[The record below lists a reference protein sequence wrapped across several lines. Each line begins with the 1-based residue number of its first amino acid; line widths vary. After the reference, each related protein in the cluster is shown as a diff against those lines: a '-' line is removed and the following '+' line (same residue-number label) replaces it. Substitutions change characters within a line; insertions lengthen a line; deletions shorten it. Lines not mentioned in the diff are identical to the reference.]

1 MKDFAEKVDQ
11 IKAEAKDFTRKY
23 HGHDRFEGFTE
34 SEIEHGVAAYLIQID
49 EMLSAR
55 EEGRAR
61 IANEDLL
68 DMLEAVGLTAGRAM
82 EIPVILAEVLC
93 STNRNGMCDGMPS

>member
-23 HGHDRFEGFTE
+23 RSYDKFEGFTE

-55 EEGRAR
+55 EEGRAQ

-68 DMLEAVGLTAGRAM
+68 EAAGRAM
-82 EIPVILAEVLC
+82 EIPVILAGIP
-93 STNRNGMCDGMPS
+93 RNPSRA

>member
-23 HGHDRFEGFTE
+23 RGYDKFEGFTE

-55 EEGRAR
+55 EEGRTQ
-61 IANEDLL
+61 IVNEDLF
-68 DMLEAVGLTAGRAM
+68 DMLEAAGLTAGRAM
-82 EIPVILAEVLC
+82 EIPVILAGIL
-93 STNRNGMCDGMPS
+93 RNPSRQGMCDRTPS

>member
-1 MKDFAEKVDQ
+1 MKGLIERA
-11 IKAEAKDFTRKY
+11 KAEAKDFTRKY
-23 HGHDRFEGFTE
+23 RDYDKFEGFTE

-55 EEGRAR
+55 EEGRAQ

-68 DMLEAVGLTAGRAM
+68 DMLEAAGLTAGRAM

-93 STNRNGMCDGMPS
+93 STNRNGMCDGTPS